1 MFYDCQEVDDDVD
14 GVRLVSE
21 LRPQTGLLIIP
32 QVIYGNVNHGGM
44 IPTGESSWYVHQSSP
59 TALQAVM

>member
-1 MFYDCQEVDDDVD
+1 MVYDCQEVDDVD

-21 LRPQTGLLIIP
+21 LRPPTGLLNIP

-44 IPTGESSWYVHQSSP
+44 IPTGESS
-59 TALQAVM
+59 